1 MPAAPVIT
9 GITAAD
15 TGGNTGLGNGDTLTI
30 AFNVDTSQPDVL
42 TKTAVDNLID
52 FGGKSFGTEYSGI
65 WSNAKTLVLTVSDAV
80 YATLAVG
87 DTLAIKSTGNLKTA
101 NGRSSASASSHI
113 IGGTFDESAVIVH
126 FNDTNLE
133 AAVRGTLDK
142 PTGDITSTDMEG

>member
-15 TGGNTGLGNGDTLTI
+15 TGGNTSLGNGDTLTI
-30 AFNVDTSQPDVL
+30 TFNVDTSQPDVL

-87 DTLAIKSTGNLKTA
+87 DTLAIKSTGN
-101 NGRSSASASSHI
+101 
-113 IGGTFDESAVIVH
+113 
-126 FNDTNLE
+126 
-133 AAVRGTLDK
+133 
-142 PTGDITSTDMEG
+142 